1 MKKIFLL
8 GIVGIL
14 ILFVGAEKIF
24 AASITEYPNVAVLPF
39 RNKAAVSEQL
49 SLQDASLVSDFVMEQ
64 LIDARR
70 FKIIERESLE
80 DIVKELN
87 YNASGL
93 IDPETAVQ
101 IGKQKGVQF
110 LIAGSI
116 AGLSTKTSGLSLSD
130 SRLAEMNLN
139 KMTVVANIT
148 ARFINVETGE
158 VVLAASGT
166 GESARTN
173 AELSISKKYYEDF
186 ETTSEDDF
194 ENPDVTEGTEVVSR
208 EIKIKI
214 GSDEFS
220 QVQVRNALYKAVG
233 DLIFNKN
240 FGIVAK
246 LDGKDKRRK
255 V

>member
-1 MKKIFLL
+1 MKKFFLL

-14 ILFVGAEKIF
+14 ILFSSAEKIL

-64 LIDARR
+64 LIDAHR

-80 DIVKELN
+80 DIIKELN

-110 LIAGSI
+110 LIAGSV
-116 AGLSTKTSGLSLSD
+116 AGLSTKDSGFKLSD
-130 SRLAEMNLN
+130 SRLAELNLN
-139 KMTVVANIT
+139 KLTVVANVT

-166 GESARTN
+166 GQSARTN

-194 ENPDVTEGTEVVSR
+194 ENPDVTEETEVKSR

-246 LDGKDKRRK
+246 LDGKGKRRK

>member
-14 ILFVGAEKIF
+14 ILFSSSEKIF
-24 AASITEYPNVAVLPF
+24 AASITDYPNVAVLPF
-39 RNKAAVSEQL
+39 KNKAAVSTKI
-49 SLQDASLVSDFVMEQ
+49 SLQDASLVSDFVIEQ
-64 LIDARR
+64 LIDAHR
-70 FKIIERESLE
+70 FKIIERESLDE
-80 DIVKELN
+80 IVKELN

-93 IDPETAVQ
+93 IDPETAIQ
-101 IGKQKGVQF
+101 IEKQKGVQF
-110 LIAGSI
+110 LVAGSI
-116 AGLSTKTSGLSLSD
+116 AGLSTKNSGLSISD
-130 SRLAEMNLN
+130 SKLAGLNMNKLA
-139 KMTVVANIT
+139 VVANIT

-173 AELSISKKYYEDF
+173 AELSINKKYYEDY
-186 ETTSEDDF
+186 ETTSEEDAD
-194 ENPDVTEGTEVVSR
+194 NPDVTEETEEHSR
-208 EIKIKI
+208 ETKIKI

-246 LDGKDKRRK
+246 LDGKEKRRK

>member
-14 ILFVGAEKIF
+14 ILFVGSGKIF

-49 SLQDASLVSDFVMEQ
+49 SLQDASLVSDFVIEQ
-64 LIDARR
+64 LIDAHR

-80 DIVKELN
+80 DIIKELN

-101 IGKQKGVQF
+101 IGKQKGIQF
-110 LIAGSI
+110 LIAGSVT
-116 AGLSTKTSGLSLSD
+116 GLSTKESGFKFSD
-130 SRLAEMNLN
+130 SELARMHLN
-139 KMTVVANIT
+139 KLTVVANIT

-186 ETTSEDDF
+186 ETTSEDDMDT
-194 ENPDVTEGTEVVSR
+194 PDVTEETEVKSR
-208 EIKIKI
+208 EISVTI
-214 GSDEFS
+214 GGDTFS